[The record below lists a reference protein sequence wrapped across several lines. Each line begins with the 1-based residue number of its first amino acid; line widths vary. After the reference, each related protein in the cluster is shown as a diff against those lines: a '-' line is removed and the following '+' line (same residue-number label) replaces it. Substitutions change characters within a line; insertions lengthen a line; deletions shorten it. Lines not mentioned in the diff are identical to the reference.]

1 MSKSAKVELLSFSWA
16 SQFTVHALFKSL
28 AFICQVTWGFIE
40 SDFFTFA
47 IPNTLFGIIGALA
60 ASSLIHGPPPLAIDV
75 LQRSPLVLVF
85 NFISLL
91 MFDLSNQR
99 SLESVEEDRI
109 NKPWRP
115 IPSGQVTPEQ
125 TRKVMLLTAPFVLGF
140 YYLLGISKQGLLV
153 QFLSWYYNDLKGGDE
168 VFRDAII
175 AASYGLANVTSLRLA
190 VGSESAVSQHG
201 YVWISMVSAVILT
214 TMHIQDLK
222 DQEGDH
228 IRGRKTVPLVLGD
241 RTARFAIA
249 VSVPFWSYACASFW
263 RLSYGL
269 YPLPTVLGLLVALR
283 VLTKRSPLED
293 RRTWRLWCLWH
304 ASLYPLPLLSN
315 LN

>member
-16 SQFTVHALFKSL
+16 R
-28 AFICQVTWGFIE
+28 
-40 SDFFTFA
+40 
-47 IPNTLFGIIGALA
+47 ALA

-190 VGSESAVSQHG
+190 VGSESA
-201 YVWISMVSAVILT
+201 
-214 TMHIQDLK
+214 DLK

-228 IRGRKTVPLVLGD
+228 IRGRKTVPLVFGD

-249 VSVPFWSYACASFW
+249 VSVPFWALSSLEGVDKTFSPGGPTYVEAMVPLAREFISSAASEQ
-263 RLSYGL
+263 LE
-269 YPLPTVLGLLVALR
+269 LG
-283 VLTKRSPLED
+283 
-293 RRTWRLWCLWH
+293 
-304 ASLYPLPLLSN
+304 
-315 LN
+315 